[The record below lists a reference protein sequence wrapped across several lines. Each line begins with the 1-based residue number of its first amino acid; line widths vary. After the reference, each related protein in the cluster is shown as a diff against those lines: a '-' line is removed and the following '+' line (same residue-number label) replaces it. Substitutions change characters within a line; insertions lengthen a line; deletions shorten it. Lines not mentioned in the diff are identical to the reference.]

1 MFLSIDEASN
11 MAMETPPFA
20 NDFAGKF
27 GCLAASQV
35 LYLLNWEVSTAIPK
49 VAFKG
54 LPEWIPCIVHWIP
67 LSNKA
72 FRMLRSKDL
81 PNLWMQFLD
90 RPRGPSHSRGIP
102 PIGRGAEKHLSCT
115 LLVDSGH
122 LANSALQLVMMV
134 IHPKM
139 ILTSCRNVIHVSKS
153 LTMSHTK
160 IVIVCNTVRLLTYQK
175 KTANTW
181 PEQAPWPTCGWCPSS
196 AAPCPWRKWPCL
208 NSFLLSG
215 FVEIYL
221 IYVYMCVRM
230 YTYACDMCIY
240 TYVCMSVCLPG
251 WLAVCV
257 RSSIYPILPWLSRG
271 SVRSFSSIVW

>member
-1 MFLSIDEASN
+1 
-11 MAMETPPFA
+11 
-20 NDFAGKF
+20 
-27 GCLAASQV
+27 
-35 LYLLNWEVSTAIPK
+35 
-49 VAFKG
+49 
-54 LPEWIPCIVHWIP
+54 
-67 LSNKA
+67 
-72 FRMLRSKDL
+72 MLRSKDL

-175 KTANTW
+175 KNCKHLAGTGALANLW
-181 PEQAPWPTCGWCPSS
+181 MMPFFCRSMSLKKVALPQ
-196 AAPCPWRKWPCL
+196 L
-208 NSFLLSG
+208 FL
-215 FVEIYL
+215 
-221 IYVYMCVRM
+221 
-230 YTYACDMCIY
+230 A
-240 TYVCMSVCLPG
+240 
-251 WLAVCV
+251 
-257 RSSIYPILPWLSRG
+257 
-271 SVRSFSSIVW
+271 